1 MKNKSGS
8 KSIMDSVEI
17 LRVIKKLKELL
28 RQEGVSPPPCPTLV
42 KILFFRVQLGYSKK
56 NFRDFE
62 IIPYPNRG
70 RQSGGAEP
78 GNRD

>member
-28 RQEGVSPPPCPTLV
+28 RQEGVSPPPYPTPLRYSWKGFNWGIQR
-42 KILFFRVQLGYSKK
+42 KIS
-56 NFRDFE
+56 E
-62 IIPYPNRG
+62 ILRSYHIPTGAPKRW
-70 RQSGGAEP
+70 GGLRER
-78 GNRD
+78 N